1 MNLILIS
8 TMYVYLDFAEITL
21 IIQVRL
27 LFIVIMSKE
36 FIKVIKNP
44 VFDLG

>member
-1 MNLILIS
+1 
-8 TMYVYLDFAEITL
+8 MYVYLDFAEITL
-21 IIQVRL
+21 IIQLQIFFV
-27 LFIVIMSKE
+27 VILSKE

>member
-1 MNLILIS
+1 
-8 TMYVYLDFAEITL
+8 MYVYLDFAEITL
-21 IIQVRL
+21 IQLQIFFV
-27 LFIVIMSKE
+27 VILSKE